1 MGLEPTISTL
11 ARSYSTNWTTFAP
24 LWPRDYHTFLLPILC
39 TGNPTTC
46 AILRTP
52 SILGLMHHL
61 HDLTFLWLYAPCS
74 WGKITLSLN
83 VSNMSKNHLFL
94 CCLNFLSFRLTSIY
108 NRRHTKLNTLTK
120 LFCDFFVIRSFSNI
134 YMKTLLLSLNWS
146 EEWDSNPRS
155 WPWKGLILPTELP
168 SHLEEVMSHPPPQ
181 HILISL

>member
-1 MGLEPTISTL
+1 MVFFMI
-11 ARSYSTNWTTFAP
+11 RFSYRYYVPATP
-24 LWPRDYHTFLLPILC
+24 LRVPSSS
-39 TGNPTTC
+39 
-46 AILRTP
+46 TP

-108 NRRHTKLNTLTK
+108 NRHHTKLNTLTK

-168 SHLEEVMSHPPPQ
+168 SHLEEVMSHLPPQ